1 MRLMSA
7 LSAGFLTLA
16 TLTAYPTLIDSYLV
30 VDKSKN
36 QLTYYYHNVKLKTFT
51 VATGR
56 TLEDTPIGVFPV
68 VMLVKN
74 PWFLKKNIPGGAP
87 ENPLGVRWIG
97 LEVPGTDGSIYGIHG
112 TNEPKSIGTY
122 ASSGCVRMRNE
133 DVTWLYE
140 HVHVG
145 TLVEIVNEGSGLF

>member
-1 MRLMSA
+1 MRLTSG
-7 LSAGFLTLA
+7 LLAGLFTLA
-16 TLTAYPTLIDSYLV
+16 TLSSYPTLSDSYIV
-30 VDKSKN
+30 IDKSDN
-36 QLTYYYHNVKLKTFT
+36 RLTYYYHNIKVKTFH

-56 TLEDTPIGVFPV
+56 TVQDTPNGVYPV

-74 PWFLKKNIPGGAP
+74 PWYLKKNIPGGTP

-112 TNEPKSIGTY
+112 TNEPDSIGKH
-122 ASSGCVRMRNE
+122 ASSGCVRMKNE

-145 TLVEIVNEGSGLF
+145 TVVEIVE